1 MANQNPEIT
10 FEVEAAIVPLLK
22 VGETQQVKYEGRSYT
37 GTIVGVSQVATDT
50 LLYATR
56 IIVSGNPS
64 LLGQV
69 ATIEL
74 QLPTRNPVVPTDIV
88 RVISDKKAEI
98 QTLSGSQLL
107 LVEVQIGRIAGS
119 QVEIISSISEDT
131 QIVTSN
137 TSNFDPKKSKIQ
149 VTPAK

>member
-56 IIVSGNPS
+56 IIVSETPS

-74 QLPTRNPVVPTDIV
+74 QLPTQNPVIPTDIV

-107 LVEVQIGRIAGS
+107 PVEVQIGRIAGS

>member
-107 LVEVQIGRIAGS
+107 PVEVQIGRIAGS

>member
-1 MANQNPEIT
+1 M
-10 FEVEAAIVPLLK
+10 
-22 VGETQQVKYEGRSYT
+22 
-37 GTIVGVSQVATDT
+37 
-50 LLYATR
+50 
-56 IIVSGNPS
+56 
-64 LLGQV
+64 

-74 QLPTRNPVVPTDIV
+74 QLPTQNPVIPTDIV

-107 LVEVQIGRIAGS
+107 PVEVQIGRIAGS